1 MNPHLA
7 KSGSPV
13 ALARSLA
20 THGKLIQQ
28 LAKRDVSGR
37 YRGSIAGFGWSFFTP
52 LLMLAVYTF
61 VFSVVFQARWGVET
75 GGREAF
81 AIILFVGIIV
91 HGLFAECV
99 NRAPTLILAHG
110 NYVKRV
116 VFPLEILPLVTLV
129 SALFHTA
136 VSLAVLLVAQLLIN
150 GSLPWTALLFP
161 LVLAPLVL
169 TTIGFTWL
177 LAGLGVYVRDISQ
190 VTAIL
195 TMVMLF
201 LAPVFY
207 PVSALPEPY
216 QRWLYLNPLTFII
229 EQARVVLLWG
239 DQPDWIGLGK
249 HFAMGA
255 LVAWAGF
262 WSFQKLRRGFADVI

>member
-1 MNPHLA
+1 MNPHLV

-13 ALARSLA
+13 ALARSIA
-20 THGKLIQQ
+20 QHGRLIQQ

-37 YRGSIAGFGWSFFTP
+37 YRGSMVGFGWSFFTP

-61 VFSVVFQARWGVET
+61 VFSVVFQARWSVGT
-75 GGREAF
+75 GGREEF
-81 AIILFVGIIV
+81 AIILFVGILV

-99 NRAPTLILAHG
+99 NRAPTLVLAHG

-116 VFPLEILPLVTLV
+116 VFPLEILPLVALV
-129 SALFHTA
+129 SSLFHTS
-136 VSLAVLLVAQLLIN
+136 VSLAVLLLAQLFIH
-150 GSLPWTALLFP
+150 GSIPWTALLLP

-169 TTIGFTWL
+169 TTLGFTWL
-177 LAGLGVYVRDISQ
+177 LAGFGVYVRDIGQ

-207 PVSALPEPY
+207 PLSALPEPY

-229 EQARVVLLWG
+229 EQSRMVLLWG
-239 DQPDWIGLGK
+239 AQPDWIGLGK
-249 HFAMGA
+249 HLLMGA
-255 LVAWAGF
+255 TIAWVGF
-262 WSFQKLRRGFADVI
+262 WSFQKLRRGFADVL